1 MNDRLGSVEHTQ
13 THALHSLMHLR
24 DTAEG
29 RQEPHSEGVP
39 VTTQTSQLE
48 PASGIPAFRGR
59 SFPPTMST
67 ELDLVANRNTR
78 EHLHLLLS
86 TSTENGQR

>member
-1 MNDRLGSVEHTQ
+1 
-13 THALHSLMHLR
+13 MHLR

-48 PASGIPAFRGR
+48 TASGIPAFRGR
-59 SFPPTMST
+59 SCPPTTST
-67 ELDLVANRNTR
+67 ELDLVADRNTK
-78 EHLHLLLS
+78 EHIHLLLP
-86 TSTENGQR
+86 TST